1 MLLFLLLQKEWLC
14 LNCQTQRA
22 LSGQLGD
29 MPPPPSPSKLP
40 AKHEPTPPSSPAH
53 AVSSLPSSPAPTA
66 TPAKGLTRMPS
77 ITQALDD
84 KSEPVSAKVDAKDVK
99 NTDTE
104 QGVTA
109 EPIPNSTQVVPEETK
124 KQAPDTLTENAE
136 SITTPPEQTSREDT
150 ADVKGANVEQVE
162 SVQLIEAPPEI
173 QKAEKSEPEQCQVQ
187 DPEYANKVETE
198 PENSQEVPICNN
210 VTQTL
215 LVSDMEAIP
224 EKDIETQSTETSETA
239 PQIEMTEPNACSPIN
254 KEPHSQTRE
263 KQSEELTLPSNVD
276 AVDNMSVKESSIETA
291 TTDPDQSSIGNVP
304 ERKPE
309 ASVQFE
315 APKIECS
322 DDRLSHNFSNQEESA
337 AAKNKGDQLKNMEHG
352 VIEEANLEN
361 KLTEQFKDHTEL
373 TPQNNL
379 NVCDT
384 EERILQIQEI
394 KDPFKKSEVTSKDS
408 NLMQTNISVDKKD
421 EISEKSTIEDKIEVE
436 DTSQIQL
443 GMPSP
448 SPVTEQCT
456 KEQFAEKEDTPLETE
471 QMSTDKSLLE
481 KLMPDQAGG
490 DLGMIEN
497 AEQKVTIQPV
507 SDNNIF
513 KFGPESTFSDQG
525 VSPDTNREEK
535 KMGDTCSPV
544 FQEADPKPEL
554 KTSERDQVYEEKP
567 ESDAVITEN
576 KKECI
581 VIRDELSSDNNKNVT
596 EMVEQLLPEE
606 KEVIEQSSISSGLT
620 DQKKEVP
627 SSPVVC
633 ESEDAEAAIEIKPV
647 EIQPTQQTQTPS
659 ATEVVE
665 KVLAEQKDNEQ
676 IPDSMTEK
684 VLEQS
689 AIPKGLTDQK
699 IVISSPMVS
708 ESEDA
713 GAVSEIKSEEMQST
727 QQSQTPSVNEVVD
740 RVLPEQKDNEQIPDS
755 MTEKALEQSAIPKG
769 LTDQKIDLSSPA
781 FSEKEDIKA
790 VIEIKSEEM
799 QSTQQAQTPAVT
811 FTISREKDKLP
822 SEGLTENAL
831 VVTDQNITKKTELQF
846 TADCLPHSLDHDVE
860 LASPSS
866 TFSQQERNK
875 SEELTSEAQERQDDV
890 LQPLIKPIK
899 IDESGEV
906 TVHVAVEV
914 ILVRTYCRITV
925 DSIPKFIL
933 I

>member
-1 MLLFLLLQKEWLC
+1 MPLFLLFLQKEWLC

-40 AKHEPTPPSSPAH
+40 AKHEPTPPSSPAR
-53 AVSSLPSSPAPTA
+53 AVSSTPSSPAPIA

-109 EPIPNSTQVVPEETK
+109 EPIPKSTQVVPEESK
-124 KQAPDTLTENAE
+124 KQAPGTLTENE
-136 SITTPPEQTSREDT
+136 EGITTSPEQIVREDAPPLHYVSEET
-150 ADVKGANVEQVE
+150 VHVKGANVEQAE
-162 SVQLIEAPPEI
+162 TVQQIEAPAEV

-187 DPEYANKVETE
+187 EPEYANRVETE
-198 PENSQEVPICNN
+198 PENSQEVPIFNN
-210 VTQTL
+210 VIQTL
-215 LVSDMEAIP
+215 LVSDIEAIP
-224 EKDIETQSTETSETA
+224 EKEIETQSTETLETDNS
-239 PQIEMTEPNACSPIN
+239 PQIEMTEPNVCSPIS

-263 KQSEELTLPSNVD
+263 KQSEEFTQPSNVD

-309 ASVQFE
+309 ASVQIE
-315 APKIECS
+315 APRIECS
-322 DDRLSHNFSNQEESA
+322 DDHLSHNFTNQEESA
-337 AAKNKGDQLKNMEHG
+337 ELENKADQLKMEN
-352 VIEEANLEN
+352 VAIEEANLEN
-361 KLTEQFKDHTEL
+361 KLTAEQFKDHTEL

-384 EERILQIQEI
+384 EELIVQMQEM

-408 NLMQTNISVDKKD
+408 SLMENDSSVDKND
-421 EISEKSTIEDKIEVE
+421 EISEKSLIEDKIEVE

-443 GMPSP
+443 DMASP
-448 SPVTEQCT
+448 SPVTELNCTEKILANGFVNVRKCNPKEQCT
-456 KEQFAEKEDTPLETE
+456 KELFAEKEELLEKE
-471 QMSTDKSLLE
+471 QMSTDITNLE
-481 KLMPDQAGG
+481 KLLPDQAGG
-490 DLGMIEN
+490 DLEIHKN
-497 AEQKVTIQPV
+497 AEQKVTIKAV

-513 KFGPESTFSDQG
+513 EFDPESTFSEQG
-525 VSPDTNREEK
+525 ISPDTNREEK
-535 KMGDTCSPV
+535 NMGDTCYPA
-544 FQEADPKPEL
+544 FQEADPKPDK
-554 KTSERDQVYEEKP
+554 KTSERDQYEEKP

-581 VIRDELSSDNNKNVT
+581 VIRDELSSVNNKNVS
-596 EMVEQLLPEE
+596 EMVEQLLSEE
-606 KEVIEQSSISSGLT
+606 KEIKQISYTIKKAVEQSSISSGLT

-627 SSPVVC
+627 SSPVVSK
-633 ESEDAEAAIEIKPV
+633 SEDAQAVIEIKP
-647 EIQPTQQTQTPS
+647 EEMQSTQQTQTPS
-659 ATEVVE
+659 VTEVVE
-665 KVLAEQKDNEQ
+665 
-676 IPDSMTEK
+676 S
-684 VLEQS
+684 
-689 AIPKGLTDQK
+689 
-699 IVISSPMVS
+699 
-708 ESEDA
+708 
-713 GAVSEIKSEEMQST
+713 
-727 QQSQTPSVNEVVD
+727 
-740 RVLPEQKDNEQIPDS
+740 VLPEQKDNGEIPDS

-769 LTDQKIDLSSPA
+769 LTDQKIVISSPV
-781 FSEKEDIKA
+781 FSKKEDKKA
-790 VIEIKSEEM
+790 VIEMKSEEM

-822 SEGLTENAL
+822 SDELMEKAL
-831 VVTDQNITKKTELQF
+831 VVTDQDITNKTKLEF
-846 TADCLPHSLDHDVE
+846 TAECVPHSLDHDVE

-875 SEELTSEAQERQDDV
+875 SEGKLTSEAQEKQDDV

-914 ILVRTYCRITV
+914 FLVHIVGSVSR
-925 DSIPKFIL
+925 
-933 I
+933 